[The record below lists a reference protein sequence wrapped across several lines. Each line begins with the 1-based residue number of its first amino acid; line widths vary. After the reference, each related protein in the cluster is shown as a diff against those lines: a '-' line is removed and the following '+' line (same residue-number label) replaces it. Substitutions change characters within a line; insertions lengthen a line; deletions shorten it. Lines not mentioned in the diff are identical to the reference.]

1 MHMYESHNI
10 KIPSPYGN
18 DCEFHFLL
26 SPYFLLAVHKL
37 TEVEKYFGFSVRT
50 LNKSIAILQVGYY
63 SL

>member
-1 MHMYESHNI
+1 MYESHNI
-10 KIPSPYGN
+10 TIPSPYGN
-18 DCEFHFLL
+18 YCEFHFLL

-37 TEVEKYFGFSVRT
+37 TEVEKYFGFSIRT